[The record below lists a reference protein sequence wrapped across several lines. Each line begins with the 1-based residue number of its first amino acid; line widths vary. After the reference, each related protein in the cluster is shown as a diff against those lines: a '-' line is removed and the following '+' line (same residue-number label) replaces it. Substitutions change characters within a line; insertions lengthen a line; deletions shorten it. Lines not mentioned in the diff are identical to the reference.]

1 MFVALVGYEP
11 DAASSE
17 AAIFVRNRAGGWR
30 LNKKRPSE
38 GLGLRAGLV
47 RLITSSWNLIYSEL
61 LRWETLLEKSSLI
74 KHIPYALGTSY
85 S

>member
-38 GLGLRAGLV
+38 GLGLRTGLV
-47 RLITSSWNLIYSEL
+47 RGI
-61 LRWETLLEKSSLI
+61 
-74 KHIPYALGTSY
+74 
-85 S
+85 